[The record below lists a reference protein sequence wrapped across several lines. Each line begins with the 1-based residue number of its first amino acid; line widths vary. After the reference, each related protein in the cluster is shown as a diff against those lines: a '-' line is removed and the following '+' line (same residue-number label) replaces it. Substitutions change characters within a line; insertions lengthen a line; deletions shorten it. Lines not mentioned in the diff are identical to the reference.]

1 MHHRFVKLETNTQS
15 TTHENN
21 DDDDDEDEKIF
32 QSQVYLPINY

>member
-1 MHHRFVKLETNTQS
+1 MHHRFVKLETNTS